1 MNRPASLKRT
11 FIAGILLLNLV
22 IAQPA
27 QAALTSDQLLDKLTQ
42 LSAALKALQLLY
54 AQQVKGVATVVVTN
68 NAELTTAIQNATGGE
83 TIQLKPG
90 NYPGL
95 KLSNRSFASQV
106 RITSFDP
113 NNRANFSEEIS
124 LTSVSNLTFDGVDFL
139 GATSNG
145 GNADAVVYI
154 SGGSN
159 LAFKNGSIVPNATL
173 QGASNNKLW
182 IGDMEFGFDNRNVNN
197 FTLDNMLVSRA
208 DVAAVKFLNGQGLTM
223 TNNTISDNRMD
234 GFKFGGNPSDVII
247 KGNLIV
253 NVMSSYYP
261 QDGTT
266 GATTEHSDAIQ
277 FINNVVATN
286 VKIQDN
292 VVLNMTGDPTQG
304 FFNGGAHFNTI
315 EVSNNYLQIGM
326 GQAFTFSG
334 VSNGLFHHNTVVPTT
349 QAFLRQT
356 SSWPDVK
363 ISGPSNVQIYQ
374 NVFALREWSLSQ
386 GVNGTTANNAFLVSD
401 VSSNPAYYSKVLSMT
416 GGIDSLTHTN
426 LSPLATLKT
435 VNTNIVP
442 VGYGYQPT
450 ATVGRTT
457 GGTTTPPPTPTDTDG
472 DTIADTVDNCVSV
485 ANTNQANFDKD
496 SQGDAC
502 DTDDDNDGIADTAE
516 KAGCQFNASSSCG
529 TTTTPAPT
537 LTLSVTPTSVSNGGS
552 ATLTWV
558 ATDATA
564 CTASGAWTGTKST
577 SGSQST
583 GALSTAGT
591 QTFSMTC
598 TGAGG
603 SVTKSTSAS
612 VSAVTTTPTDTDGDT
627 IADTVDNCV
636 SVANTNQANFD
647 KDSQGDACDAD
658 DDNDGIADTAEKAG
672 CQFNSSTSCG
682 TTSSNLNYS
691 LFKSSYLDGKNTLG
705 TDSGMTRDVAFDSQ
719 GNFYVTGGTRAKDF
733 PTTPGAYDET
743 YNTGGQSTNTFGEM
757 DVFLMKFSPT
767 GALLWSTLIGGPNYD
782 RAYAVEVG
790 PNDEVFVAGRAGEL
804 YPTTAGTVQP
814 NFLNNTSG
822 GADHGAY
829 GLQNG
834 FVSKFTK
841 TGTLVWSTYM
851 TAGIVRDIDVDAQG
865 NVHIAPTQSK
875 MANPHLTGNAFQK
888 TIAGGFD
895 GMYVKMSADAKNILY
910 GTYIGGSGDDGT
922 GPAIRVDAAGNAY
935 WNGTTKSTNFP
946 TKNAFQ
952 GTYGGGG
959 DVAVVKFAADGTL
972 VYSSYVGGAANE
984 ATETHGMALD
994 NAGNVYTAFTT
1005 GSNDITTKNGFDST
1019 FGGGTVDGYVAK
1031 ISPTGQLLAATYV
1044 GGTAGDTV
1052 QGITFNNKAQQVVL
1066 SGLTSSAGMT
1076 TTGAID
1082 TTISAVDA
1090 YIAVLSAD
1098 LSNKLYLT
1106 ALGGSSDED
1115 GRSIDVNE
1123 SNGRIIL
1130 GGQTKSTNYPTAT
1143 AVDGSLNSTQ
1153 APMFTVIEPGNGS
1166 TAPADSDSDSVVDS
1180 IDNCITISNTNQAN
1194 YDGDSQGDACDTDD
1208 DNDGILDTNEKT
1220 GCALNTSTTCGVTPP
1235 VTSNFGVG
1243 TRVKAKD
1250 IINVRS
1256 TNLATVISTQPLGS
1270 IGTVQS
1276 GSPVSSNGYVY
1287 IPVNFDTGVDGMVA
1301 DVFLSLAST
1310 PPTPTDTDKDG
1321 VADTTDN
1328 CPAVANANQANY
1340 DGDSQGDA
1348 CDSDD
1353 DNDGILDTAEKSGCQ
1368 FNSST
1373 SCGTDAG
1380 SGGGSGDGTTEAP
1393 TLTLTASPSTV
1404 AANDKAVITWS
1415 TTRAKKCTASGDW
1428 SGTKETRG
1436 SFRETFRTN
1445 ETFTLTCTGTGGT
1458 ITKSVTVTVKATGE
1472 EISGGESKPTT
1483 PDISTARVVATDNL
1497 YVRSTANGEKL
1508 GLQTKG
1514 SLGTKS
1520 GNVVTAG
1527 EHTWVYVN
1535 FDSAPDGFVAASYL
1549 SNVSSGIQPPKET
1562 APTGDA
1568 NQIKVQEL
1576 LKRIAE
1582 LQALL
1587 AALKNGR

>member
-1 MNRPASLKRT
+1 MNRPTSLKRT

-83 TIQLKPG
+83 TIQLAPG
-90 NYPGL
+90 NYGTIFIQSGQFNKVSVGGTSFSGGAPTLTTKVIITSRDANNPAVVKSIDVRQSGNWHFNNLDIRPGYQKPTFKAVNL
-95 KLSNRSFASQV
+95 AGNDLALENSTIDYGDNTGWTATDWLSKAGGGIYVDGDNILVKNNYLHTVDNGIMVLHHADYAQIISNTIDGLSGDASRSLGHYGLFEKNLFKNFHKVDANHDDCMQAYSESQV
-106 RITSFDP
+106 NS
-113 NNRANFSEEIS
+113 S
-124 LTSVSNLTFDGVDFL
+124 
-139 GATSNG
+139 
-145 GNADAVVYI
+145 
-154 SGGSN
+154 
-159 LAFKNGSIVPNATL
+159 
-173 QGASNNKLW
+173 
-182 IGDMEFGFDNRNVNN
+182 
-197 FTLDNMLVSRA
+197 
-208 DVAAVKFLNGQGLTM
+208 
-223 TNNTISDNRMD
+223 
-234 GFKFGGNPSDVII
+234 PSAE
-247 KGNLIV
+247 
-253 NVMSSYYP
+253 
-261 QDGTT
+261 T
-266 GATTEHSDAIQ
+266 
-277 FINNVVATN
+277 FINNVTIRDNICIDTTGSHSDPLYSNPQGYVQFQGAMNNWVIENN
-286 VKIQDN
+286 VYVSSAYHGINTSGGTGTVIKNNTILDSDPVVNKSDTVWVRFAGQQNGIMRDN
-292 VVLNMTGDPTQG
+292 VSSKFPNQL
-304 FFNGGAHFNTI
+304 
-315 EVSNNYLQIGM
+315 
-326 GQAFTFSG
+326 SG
-334 VSNGLFHHNTVVPTT
+334 VTYTNNQIVLYTNYDTLFRDWKNGDVR
-349 QAFLRQT
+349 LR
-356 SSWPDVK
+356 
-363 ISGPSNVQIYQ
+363 SGQ
-374 NVFALREWSLSQ
+374 SLQ
-386 GVNGTTANNAFLVSD
+386 GAGANLD
-401 VSSNPAYYSKVLSMT
+401 P
-416 GGIDSLTHTN
+416 
-426 LSPLATLKT
+426 
-435 VNTNIVP
+435 
-442 VGYGYQPT
+442 
-450 ATVGRTT
+450 ATVGSNRALTNPTT
-457 GGTTTPPPTPTDTDG
+457 GGGTTTPPPTPT
-472 DTIADTVDNCVSV
+472 
-485 ANTNQANFDKD
+485 
-496 SQGDAC
+496 
-502 DTDDDNDGIADTAE
+502 
-516 KAGCQFNASSSCG
+516 
-529 TTTTPAPT
+529 PAPT
-537 LTLSVTPTSVSNGGS
+537 LTLASSQATVNVGS
-552 ATLTWV
+552 SAILTWT
-558 ATDATA
+558 ATDATS
-564 CTASGAWTGTKST
+564 CTASGDWSGTKST
-577 SGSQST
+577 SGSQTT

-591 QTFSMTC
+591 QTFTMVC

-603 SVTKSTSAS
+603 SVTQAVSISVTSAP
-612 VSAVTTTPTDTDGDT
+612 TPTDT
-627 IADTVDNCV
+627 
-636 SVANTNQANFD
+636 
-647 KDSQGDACDAD
+647 
-658 DDNDGIADTAEKAG
+658 DNDGIADTADNCPTVSNANQANFDNDTQGDACDSDDDNDGILDTAEKSG

-1180 IDNCITISNTNQAN
+1180 IDNCITISNTNQTN

-1208 DNDGILDTNEKT
+1208 DNDGILDTAEKS
-1220 GCALNTSTTCGVTPP
+1220 GCTLNTSTTCGVTPP
-1235 VTSNFGVG
+1235 VNSNFGVG

-1348 CDSDD
+1348 CDTDD